1 MRIFALSDIHVDY
14 EVNANWVRNLSQQD
28 YRDDLLILAGD
39 ITHRSSLL
47 AWCLDAFA
55 RRFRQVLFVPGN
67 HDLWVLNEAADWDS
81 LKKFHDVAAI
91 AQDNGVSLRAYR
103 DDRVLIAPLLG
114 WYDYSFGEPGEEL
127 ARMWADFRAC
137 RWPPGFDA
145 PRIAAHFTAMN
156 PPVEREADVSLTVI
170 TFSHFL
176 PRIDLLPPYIPLQHR
191 LLDPVLGSHLLEQ
204 QLRPLR
210 PAIHVYG
217 HSHVNRRIRL
227 DGVDYIN
234 NAFGYPQEE
243 RIAHKQ
249 LLCIH
254 EC

>member
-14 EVNANWVRNLSQQD
+14 EANANWVRNLSQQD

-39 ITHRSSLL
+39 ITHRAALL
-47 AWCLDAFA
+47 AWCLEAFA

-67 HDLWVLNEAADWDS
+67 HDLWVLDEAAGIDS
-81 LKKFHDVAAI
+81 LRKFHEVASI
-91 AQDNGVSLRAYR
+91 AEDSGASLRAWR
-103 DDRVLIAPLLG
+103 DEHVLIAPLLG

-127 ARMWADFRAC
+127 LQRWMDFRAC

-145 PRIAAHFTAMN
+145 AQIAAYFSALN
-156 PPVEREADVSLTVI
+156 PPVERDDGATGTVI

-191 LLDPVLGSHLLEQ
+191 LLDPVLGSVRLEQ
-204 QLRPLR
+204 QLRRLR

-234 NAFGYPQEE
+234 NAFGYPQED
-243 RIAHKQ
+243 RIAGKQ

-254 EC
+254 EY